1 VVVVDPRPPLAK
13 KRKYDHNIQ
22 TRLPVLPVTK
32 VKTETKIKTEEVQM
46 KLLAAQVGGRFKAE
60 PGLGTRDEPIML
72 DG

>member
-1 VVVVDPRPPLAK
+1 
-13 KRKYDHNIQ
+13 
-22 TRLPVLPVTK
+22 LPVLPVTK